1 METLNGVR
9 TMVLFGNKKVLTRK
23 EHDTMNRVDGTLLR
37 TEMFLYQLNRR
48 QGLGITM
55 FGFVLN
61 RQQLRAMA
69 IGLYAALSNV
79 ILYVL
84 AVADDLEEADVHC
97 QLAEPQRKALKAIV
111 DSWGNGTCTF
121 NETLED
127 IIS

>member
-9 TMVLFGNKKVLTRK
+9 TMVLFGDKKVLTRK

-61 RQQLRAMA
+61 R
-69 IGLYAALSNV
+69 
-79 ILYVL
+79 
-84 AVADDLEEADVHC
+84 
-97 QLAEPQRKALKAIV
+97 
-111 DSWGNGTCTF
+111 
-121 NETLED
+121 
-127 IIS
+127 